1 MVEPMSELPHYR
13 DVEVTSSGR
22 SLGYETTLALVE
34 SLRAHAMSL
43 QINIHPRSRVCR
55 FEEQFRL
62 FGSSRMA
69 ELLESDFDWDSFT
82 EGNRDVTE
90 IAFICE
96 KLKHSF
102 PSELTAV
109 LKPLFDG
116 AILPS
121 SDSNT
126 LARDRQFELYMAAL
140 FTHSG
145 FKVELKEPDLK
156 FEHDGIYYGIAAKR
170 ISSARQIKK
179 RVKEAR
185 LQLSKTGFRGLIA
198 LSVDR
203 LLPGDVPR
211 LVAGSEQALDDAGTS
226 LIQSILR
233 VHGRTIAPLLC
244 HANVVGLIMNLV
256 VPGVMAGT
264 MGHIGTTT
272 SLRIMPRP
280 DDEGTIALTQSIN
293 SQLKSPY

>member
-1 MVEPMSELPHYR
+1 MNEMPHYR
-13 DVEVTSSGR
+13 DIEVTSSGR
-22 SLGYETTLALVE
+22 SVGYEMTLALVE
-34 SLRAHAMSL
+34 SVLAHAMSL
-43 QINIHPRSRVCR
+43 QIKIHPQSRICR
-55 FEEQFRL
+55 FEQQFRH
-62 FGSSRMA
+62 FGSSRMT
-69 ELLESDFDWDSFT
+69 ELVESGFDWDSFT

-96 KLKHSF
+96 KLKQSF
-102 PSELTAV
+102 PTELTAV
-109 LKPLFDG
+109 LKTLFDG

-145 FKVELKEPDLK
+145 FKVELIEPDLK

-170 ISSARQIKK
+170 ISSARQIEK
-179 RVKEAR
+179 RIKEAR
-185 LQLSKTGFRGLIA
+185 LQLSKAGLRGLIA

-203 LLPGDVPR
+203 LIPGDVPR
-211 LVAGSEQALDDAGTS
+211 VVARSEQALDKAGAS

-233 VHGRTIAPLLC
+233 DHGRTIAPLLC
-244 HANVVGLIMNLV
+244 HPNIVGLIVNLV

-264 MGHIGTTT
+264 MGDIGTTT

-280 DDEGTIALTQSIN
+280 DDEGTRALAQSIN
-293 SQLKSPY
+293 SRLKSPY